1 MLIIFTR
8 ITPSSTNQRWF
19 HLDPTN
25 LKAELFIGLPD
36 DELEYTGRSSGK
48 DIQYRSYS
56 YPPLENWPVATG
68 QGMFDRNLIHT
79 LPALKFQSSSKL

>member
-8 ITPSSTNQRWF
+8 ITPSFTNHRWS

-25 LKAELFIGLPD
+25 LKAELFIGLPE

-56 YPPLENWPVATG
+56 YPALEKWPWVRACLTET
-68 QGMFDRNLIHT
+68 DSHL
-79 LPALKFQSSSKL
+79 ASSQISIK